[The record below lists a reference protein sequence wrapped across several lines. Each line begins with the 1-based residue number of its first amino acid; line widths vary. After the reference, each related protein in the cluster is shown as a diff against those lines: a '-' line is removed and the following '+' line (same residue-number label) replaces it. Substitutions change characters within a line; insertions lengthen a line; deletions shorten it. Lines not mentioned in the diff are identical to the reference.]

1 MCRCTGHIYETII
14 ENGNRKED
22 RKTRL
27 RFMIHVSCMA
37 ERIIQDNIFM
47 NRQTEQLKEQYGELF
62 GIVKDAL
69 GELESLIGIEVPES
83 ECAYLVELLTE

>member
-1 MCRCTGHIYETII
+1 
-14 ENGNRKED
+14 
-22 RKTRL
+22 
-27 RFMIHVSCMA
+27 MIHVSCMA

-83 ECAYLVELLTE
+83 ECAYLVVLLTE